1 MTRPD
6 GSPNLP
12 LSADDPRISEWLD
25 GRLAP
30 AAAVEVARAVRDSP
44 ELTRLVNDLR
54 VIRVAV
60 RGTPVATPPAG
71 FPDRVM
77 ASLGQRAEIR
87 PDGRP
92 PKPGAWLAWPALA
105 GALAAGLVVA
115 ILLSLP
121 GRDGREVALGPVD
134 REAALGP
141 ANRDAAGDTW
151 LPADKL
157 AATDRA
163 AAAAEPT
170 ALADTL
176 EAGER
181 AGARALTASPP
192 PAAAL
197 RKSDAATAE
206 AESVIEP
213 RQAMAGVLAIQVRT
227 AAIRQALDRLVAA
240 SGLEVNRDGQRL
252 ELIGTVGAIDMFLG
266 ELERAGMM
274 TASRRRGAREAL
286 PNDERARLVLRIVEP
301 KGQPGPA
308 EPAGATR

>member
-6 GSPNLP
+6 GSVNLP
-12 LSADDPRISEWLD
+12 LAADDPRISEWLD

-30 AAAVEVARAVRDSP
+30 AAAAEVARAVRDSP

-54 VIRVAV
+54 FIRVAV

-77 ASLGQRAEIR
+77 ASLGQRAEIV
-87 PDGRP
+87 PDGQP
-92 PKPGAWLAWPALA
+92 PKPRAWRAWPALA

-121 GRDGREVALGPVD
+121 GRDDREVALGPAD
-134 REAALGP
+134 
-141 ANRDAAGDTW
+141 RDAAGDTW
-151 LPADKL
+151 LPADK
-157 AATDRA
+157 AEAT
-163 AAAAEPT
+163 AEPT
-170 ALADTL
+170 APAETLAG
-176 EAGER
+176 GEL

-192 PAAAL
+192 PVAAL
-197 RKSDAATAE
+197 RKSDAATAV
-206 AESVIEP
+206 AESGIEP
-213 RQAMAGVLAIQVRT
+213 RQAMAGVLAIQVST
-227 AAIRQALDRLVAA
+227 AASRQALDRLVAA

-252 ELIGTVGAIDMFLG
+252 ELIGTVGAIDVFLS

-286 PNDERARLVLRIVEP
+286 LNDERARLVLRIVEP
-301 KGQPGPA
+301 KGQPEPA

>member
-1 MTRPD
+1 M
-6 GSPNLP
+6 
-12 LSADDPRISEWLD
+12 
-25 GRLAP
+25 
-30 AAAVEVARAVRDSP
+30 RDSP

-77 ASLGQRAEIR
+77 ASLGQRGEIL

-121 GRDGREVALGPVD
+121 GRDDREVALGPAD
-134 REAALGP
+134 
-141 ANRDAAGDTW
+141 RDAAGDTW
-151 LPADKL
+151 LPADKA
-157 AATDRA
+157 AATDELTA
-163 AAAAEPT
+163 PAET
-170 ALADTL
+170 F
-176 EAGER
+176 AGGEL
-181 AGARALTASPP
+181 AGARAMTAAPP

-197 RKSDAATAE
+197 RKSDAATAV
-206 AESVIEP
+206 AESGIEP
-213 RQAMAGVLAIQVRT
+213 RQAMAGVLAIQVST
-227 AAIRQALDRLVAA
+227 AASRQALDRLVAA

-252 ELIGTVGAIDMFLG
+252 ELIGTVGAIDVFLA

-301 KGQPGPA
+301 KGQPEPA

>member
-1 MTRPD
+1 
-6 GSPNLP
+6 
-12 LSADDPRISEWLD
+12 
-25 GRLAP
+25 
-30 AAAVEVARAVRDSP
+30 VRDSP

-77 ASLGQRAEIR
+77 ASLGQRAEIL

-134 REAALGP
+134 REAA
-141 ANRDAAGDTW
+141 GDTW

-163 AAAAEPT
+163 KQTAEPT
-170 ALADTL
+170 ALAEIL

-197 RKSDAATAE
+197 AASKEAESDAATAE

-213 RQAMAGVLAIQVRT
+213 RQSMAGVLAIQVRT
-227 AAIRQALDRLVAA
+227 AASRQALDRLVAA

-252 ELIGTVGAIDMFLG
+252 ELIGTVGAIDIFLG

-301 KGQPGPA
+301 KGQPEPA

>member
-12 LSADDPRISEWLD
+12 LAADDPRISEWLD

-30 AAAVEVARAVRDSP
+30 AAAAEVARAVRDSP

-77 ASLGQRAEIR
+77 ASLGPRAEIL

-92 PKPGAWLAWPALA
+92 PKPRAWLAWPALA

-121 GRDGREVALGPVD
+121 GRDDREVALGPAD
-134 REAALGP
+134 
-141 ANRDAAGDTW
+141 RDAAGDTW
-151 LPADKL
+151 LPADKA
-157 AATDRA
+157 AAT
-163 AAAAEPT
+163 AELT
-170 ALADTL
+170 APAETF
-176 EAGER
+176 AGGEL
-181 AGARALTASPP
+181 AGARAMTAAPP

-197 RKSDAATAE
+197 RKSDAATAV
-206 AESVIEP
+206 AESGIEP
-213 RQAMAGVLAIQVRT
+213 RQAMAGVLAIQVST
-227 AAIRQALDRLVAA
+227 AASRQALDRLVAA

-252 ELIGTVGAIDMFLG
+252 ELIGTVGAIDVFLA

-301 KGQPGPA
+301 KGQPEPA

>member
-30 AAAVEVARAVRDSP
+30 AAAAEVARAVRDSP

-77 ASLGQRAEIR
+77 ASLGQRAEIL

-121 GRDGREVALGPVD
+121 GRDGREVAI
-134 REAALGP
+134 GP

-197 RKSDAATAE
+197 AASKEAESDAATAE

-213 RQAMAGVLAIQVRT
+213 RQSMAGVLAIQVRT
-227 AAIRQALDRLVAA
+227 AASRQALDRLVAA

>member
-6 GSPNLP
+6 GSLNLP
-12 LSADDPRISEWLD
+12 LAADDPRISEWLD

-30 AAAVEVARAVRDSP
+30 AAAAEVLQAVRDSP

-54 VIRVAV
+54 AIRVAV

-77 ASLGQRAEIR
+77 ASLGQRAKIL

-92 PKPGAWLAWPALA
+92 PKPGAWRAWPALA
-105 GALAAGLVVA
+105 GALAAGLIVA

-121 GRDGREVALGPVD
+121 GRDDREVALGPAD
-134 REAALGP
+134 
-141 ANRDAAGDTW
+141 RDAVGDTW
-151 LPADKL
+151 LPADK
-157 AATDRA
+157 AEAT
-163 AAAAEPT
+163 AEPT
-170 ALADTL
+170 APAETAAGREFGLARSM
-176 EAGER
+176 A
-181 AGARALTASPP
+181 ASPA

-197 RKSDAATAE
+197 ALSKEATSDAPTAV
-206 AESVIEP
+206 AESGIEP

-227 AAIRQALDRLVAA
+227 AASRQALDRLVAA

-252 ELIGTVGAIDMFLG
+252 ELIGTVGAIDVFLG

-286 PNDERARLVLRIVEP
+286 PNDERARLVLRVVEP
-301 KGQPGPA
+301 KGQPEPA

>member
-30 AAAVEVARAVRDSP
+30 AAAAEVARAVRDSP

-60 RGTPVATPPAG
+60 RGMPVATPPAG

-77 ASLGQRAEIR
+77 ASLGQRAEIL

-92 PKPGAWLAWPALA
+92 PKPRAWRAWPALA

-121 GRDGREVALGPVD
+121 GRDDREVALGPAD
-134 REAALGP
+134 
-141 ANRDAAGDTW
+141 RDAAGDTW
-151 LPADKL
+151 LPADK
-157 AATDRA
+157 AEAT
-163 AAAAEPT
+163 AEPT
-170 ALADTL
+170 APAETVA
-176 EAGER
+176 AGEL
-181 AGARALTASPP
+181 ALARPMAASPP

-197 RKSDAATAE
+197 AESKESTSDAATAVD
-206 AESVIEP
+206 ESGIEP

-227 AAIRQALDRLVAA
+227 AASRQALDRLVAA

-252 ELIGTVGAIDMFLG
+252 ELIGTVGAIDVFLG

>member
-12 LSADDPRISEWLD
+12 LAADDPRISEWLD

-30 AAAVEVARAVRDSP
+30 AAAAEVARAVRDSP

-77 ASLGQRAEIR
+77 ASLGQRAEIL

-121 GRDGREVALGPVD
+121 GRDDREVALGPVD
-134 REAALGP
+134 REVALGP
-141 ANRDAAGDTW
+141 ADRDAAGDTW
-151 LPADKL
+151 LPADKA
-157 AATDRA
+157 AAT
-163 AAAAEPT
+163 AELT
-170 ALADTL
+170 APAETF
-176 EAGER
+176 AGGEL
-181 AGARALTASPP
+181 AGARAMTAAPP
-192 PAAAL
+192 PAVAL
-197 RKSDAATAE
+197 RKSDAATAV
-206 AESVIEP
+206 AESGIEP
-213 RQAMAGVLAIQVRT
+213 RQAMAGVLAIQVST
-227 AAIRQALDRLVAA
+227 AASRQALDRLVAA

-252 ELIGTVGAIDMFLG
+252 ELIGTVGAIDVFLG

-301 KGQPGPA
+301 KGQPEPA

>member
-6 GSPNLP
+6 GSANLP
-12 LSADDPRISEWLD
+12 LAADDPRLSEWLD

-30 AAAVEVARAVRDSP
+30 AAAAEVARAVRDSP

-77 ASLGQRAEIR
+77 ASLGQRGEIL

-121 GRDGREVALGPVD
+121 GRDGREVALGPAD
-134 REAALGP
+134 
-141 ANRDAAGDTW
+141 RDAAGDTW
-151 LPADKL
+151 LPADKA
-157 AATDRA
+157 AAT
-163 AAAAEPT
+163 AELT
-170 ALADTL
+170 APAETF
-176 EAGER
+176 AGGEL
-181 AGARALTASPP
+181 AGARAMTAAPP

-197 RKSDAATAE
+197 RKSDAATAV
-206 AESVIEP
+206 AESGIEP
-213 RQAMAGVLAIQVRT
+213 RQAMAGVLAIQVST
-227 AAIRQALDRLVAA
+227 AASRQALDRLVAA

-252 ELIGTVGAIDMFLG
+252 ELIGTVGAIDVFLA

-301 KGQPGPA
+301 KGQPEPA
-308 EPAGATR
+308 EPAEATR

>member
-77 ASLGQRAEIR
+77 ASLGQRAEIL

-121 GRDGREVALGPVD
+121 GRDGREVAI
-134 REAALGP
+134 GP

-227 AAIRQALDRLVAA
+227 AASRQALDRLVAA

-252 ELIGTVGAIDMFLG
+252 ELIGTVGAIDIFLG

>member
-30 AAAVEVARAVRDSP
+30 AAAAEVLQAVRDSP

-54 VIRVAV
+54 AIRVAV
-60 RGTPVATPPAG
+60 RSTPVAAPPAG

-77 ASLGQRAEIR
+77 ASLGQRAKIL

-92 PKPGAWLAWPALA
+92 PKPGAWRAWPALA

-121 GRDGREVALGPVD
+121 GRDDREVALV
-134 REAALGP
+134 P
-141 ANRDAAGDTW
+141 ADRDAAG
-151 LPADKL
+151 
-157 AATDRA
+157 
-163 AAAAEPT
+163 
-170 ALADTL
+170 
-176 EAGER
+176 GEL
-181 AGARALTASPP
+181 ARASAMAAPP
-192 PAAAL
+192 APAAAL
-197 RKSDAATAE
+197 ALSKEATSDAAIAVDH
-206 AESVIEP
+206 SGIEP

-227 AAIRQALDRLVAA
+227 AASRQALDRLVAA

-252 ELIGTVGAIDMFLG
+252 ELIGTVGAIDVFLG

-286 PNDERARLVLRIVEP
+286 PNDERARLVLRVVEP
-301 KGQPGPA
+301 KGQPEPA